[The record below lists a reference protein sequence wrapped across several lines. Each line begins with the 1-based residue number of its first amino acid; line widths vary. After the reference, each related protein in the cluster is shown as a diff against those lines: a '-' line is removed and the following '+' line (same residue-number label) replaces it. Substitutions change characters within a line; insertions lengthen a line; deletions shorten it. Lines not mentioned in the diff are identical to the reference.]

1 MAQASANTFK
11 KMLQYS
17 DLGMAALVAL
27 IVGMLIIPLPT
38 GLIDVLLSLNIA
50 LGVVILLTTFY
61 AHGALDLSAFPT
73 ILLIVTLFR
82 LALNVSTTRLIL
94 LSLGWSSAPSAI
106 SSLAA
111 TTLSARWYSSFS

>member
-1 MAQASANTFK
+1 
-11 KMLQYS
+11 MLQYS

-38 GLIDVLLSLNIA
+38 GLIDILLSLNIA

-94 LSLGWSSAPSAI
+94 LTGDAGLVVSAFGNFVVGGNYVVGAVVFLI
-106 SSLAA
+106 QA
-111 TTLSARWYSSFS
+111 